1 MLWELSVPCREWR
14 WRRVVA
20 KLGWMP
26 FDGCRGRLG
35 ALLDA
40 AAHPTILAH
49 VGRWESASR
58 RGGPQHL
65 DWGCQAASDGGTS
78 CHDDGRMA
86 PSFRRTRLLHR
97 QKCAP
102 RPVPNDMC
110 PSNHWTRRIL
120 LLAAMAML
128 VMVTLFNSN
137 LQQSLL
143 LNRLPDFQRQMAS
156 GNA

>member
-1 MLWELSVPCREWR
+1 MKRP
-14 WRRVVA
+14 A
-20 KLGWMP
+20 Q
-26 FDGCRGRLG
+26 
-35 ALLDA
+35 
-40 AAHPTILAH
+40 
-49 VGRWESASR
+49 
-58 RGGPQHL
+58 QHL
-65 DWGCQAASDGGTS
+65 DWGCQAASDDGTS
-78 CHDDGRMA
+78 CHDGRMA
-86 PSFRRTRLLHR
+86 PSLRARWG

-143 LNRLPDFQRQMAS
+143 MKRLPEFLKANGKWQRITVRPDLWSRHVARQGVLEIPRLSARDGS
-156 GNA
+156 THCHKSACEELSLHHRW